1 MKSKTAALPLIL
13 YPVHTDLCYLFSCRD
28 IPFQG
33 TVVMGII
40 DLHTHGL
47 AGLDT
52 QDADPA
58 AMLAIA
64 QAHGLAGAAG
74 IVLSLH
80 SAPVETMR
88 ARMAAVGAAMERQ
101 ALPGAARILGVHLE
115 GPFLNPAACGALDP
129 ASFIVPAEQAWRRL
143 VKGYERTVRTVTVAP
158 ELPGAP
164 GLIRRIAK
172 EGIRVNMGH
181 SMATYAEAESGFRAG
196 ASGITHIFNAMR
208 PFHHREPGIAG
219 FALLNGEVFVEFIGD
234 LVHVHPKALELL
246 FRMKEHGRLIL
257 VSDSVRVTVPGGEGA
272 APVKAGRLLGGS
284 MTVADAVARLIAA
297 GFGVQAVMRAATEN
311 PAAYLGL

>member
-1 MKSKTAALPLIL
+1 
-13 YPVHTDLCYLFSCRD
+13 
-28 IPFQG
+28 
-33 TVVMGII
+33 MGII

-52 QDADPA
+52 QDTDPA
-58 AMLAIA
+58 AMLAVA
-64 QAHGLAGAAG
+64 QAHGLAGVAAV
-74 IVLSLH
+74 VLSLH
-80 SAPVETMR
+80 SAPVDVMR
-88 ARMAAVGAAMERQ
+88 ARLTAVEAAMGRPP
-101 ALPGAARILGVHLE
+101 LPRAARILGVHLE

-129 ASFIVPAEQAWRRL
+129 ASFIAPSEQAWRRL
-143 VKGYERTVRTVTVAP
+143 VEGHEGTVRIVTVAP
-158 ELPGAP
+158 ELPGAQA
-164 GLIRRIAK
+164 LIRRIAK
-172 EGIRVNMGH
+172 DGIRVSMGH
-181 SMATYAEAESGFRAG
+181 SLATYAEAESGFRAG

-246 FRMKEHGRLIL
+246 FRMKAPGRLML
-257 VSDSVRVTVPGGEGA
+257 VSDSVRLTVPGGEGA

-284 MTVADAVARLIAA
+284 MTVADAAARLIAA
-297 GFGVQAVMRAATEN
+297 GFGAQAVMQAATEN